1 MIRYIIRRM
10 VYVIPILIGV
20 NVLTFILFFGIN
32 SPDDVARLHNPKH
45 ATRDSIEKWKRER
58 NYHLPTFFN
67 DGYEDVWIRDA
78 AIVSFSHSFQGVVPG
93 QYALTVESPAKGSGT
108 INLQLI
114 VDPPTALKP
123 SGSFNPRAIQVHLG
137 SQRMDRFDFEITS
150 QEPITIKLEMKGPK
164 DCPSIMTRLKQHKDL
179 GFFGGLA
186 ETIFFQKSIRFLYLD
201 FGKSDDGRSIGDEI
215 VKRIGPSLTITIPT
229 FIIGLLIQITIAMI
243 IAYMRGTYLDFWGVI
258 WSVIFM
264 SVSILFYVI
273 GGQWLFAKTLKLFP
287 VSGFDGDLHALKFAI
302 MPIVIGIIGGIGS
315 GILWYRTIFLEEVNK
330 DYVRTARSKG
340 LSESRVLFKHV
351 LKNAMIPILTSIVVA
366 IPFLFIGGLILE
378 SFFSI
383 PGMGAFM
390 IEAIDRQDFA
400 IVQAMVF
407 IGSVLYIIGLVLTD
421 ISYTFVDPRV
431 RLE

>member
-1 MIRYIIRRM
+1 MTSYIVRR
-10 VYVIPILIGV
+10 VLYAIPILLGV
-20 NVLTFILFFGIN
+20 NILTFILFFGIN
-32 SPDDVARLHNPKH
+32 SPDDMARLHLPKN
-45 ATRDSIEKWKRER
+45 ATRDATEKWKRER
-58 NYHLPTFFN
+58 NYHLPTFHN

-78 AIVSFSHSFQGVVPG
+78 AIVSFAHSFEKVTPG
-93 QYALTVESPAKGSGT
+93 DYAITVETPDKGSGDVS
-108 INLQLI
+108 IQLTPDTPSSI
-114 VDPPTALKP
+114 GTA
-123 SGSFNPRAIQVHLG
+123 GHFQVKLG
-137 SQRMDRFDFEITS
+137 SQKKEIFKFQVLKS
-150 QEPITIKLEMKGPK
+150 CNIKLEMKGPK
-164 DCPSIMTRLKQHKDL
+164 DSPSIMVRLKQHKDP
-179 GFFGGLA
+179 GLIGSFT
-186 ETIFFQKSIRFLYLD
+186 ETIFFQKSVRFLFFD
-201 FGKSDDGRSIGDEI
+201 FGKSDDGRIIGEEI
-215 VKRIGPSLTITIPT
+215 GKRIGPSLTITIPT
-229 FIIGLLIQITIAMI
+229 FILGLLVEITIAMI
-243 IAYMRGTYLDFWGVI
+243 IAYMRGSYLDFWSVI
-258 WSVIFM
+258 WSVVLM

-287 VSGFDGDLHALKFAI
+287 VSGFDADLHAIKFTI

-315 GILWYRTIFLEEVNK
+315 GVLWFRTIFLEEVNK

-340 LSESRVLFKHV
+340 LSESKVLFKHV
-351 LKNAMIPILTSIVVA
+351 LKNAMIPILTTIVVS
-366 IPFLFIGGLILE
+366 IPFLFIGGLIME